1 MEIDILND
9 LLNRTISNLFTNKE
23 KHLSYFSTEDDEYL
37 SDDMKVKND
46 KDLSHTQVF
55 EHGTFENI
63 IGKNHHQHQIMNPI
77 IEEKKEQKEQ
87 NITPEIWRNTIGKKK
102 FENSMQ
108 RLNVDE
114 KKIKNLQLS
123 NLSLDALQKEKAKVK
138 NELKKYDSDFN
149 EVFNYLPTKQDKEIM
164 KPLYIY
170 YKSIKNAIEKK
181 EVNNEG
187 NSVMNPRYSQ
197 VTYSVVSNNSDT
209 GNIKNNN
216 YNNYHQQINNQN
228 NNLNQKSNFNYHK
241 KANSSSMQNKN
252 EIQDIVKEK
261 KRSLSKD
268 EINALEREYKD
279 IKKEQKDLKDMLR
292 NYQNEF
298 QKSNNRKVKF
308 LKDITPVERE
318 YQKYKSN
325 RQRLNDIMEI
335 IESNKK
341 K

>member
-87 NITPEIWRNTIGKKK
+87 NITPEIWRNTIGKTK
-102 FENSMQ
+102 FENSMNK
-108 RLNVDE
+108 LNLDE
-114 KKIKNLQLS
+114 KKIKNRQLY
-123 NLSLDALQKEKAKVK
+123 NLTLEVLQKEKAKVK

-149 EVFNYLPTKQDKEIM
+149 EVFNHLPTKQDKEIM

-170 YKSIKNAIEKK
+170 YKNLKNAIEKK
-181 EVNNEG
+181 EEDRNAITTLNQ
-187 NSVMNPRYSQ
+187 NYNQ
-197 VTYSVVSNNSDT
+197 NTYSVISTNSTNDNKFNT
-209 GNIKNNN
+209 N
-216 YNNYHQQINNQN
+216 YFQN
-228 NNLNQKSNFNYHK
+228 NILNQKSGFNYHK
-241 KANSSSMQNKN
+241 KANSTSLQNN
-252 EIQDIVKEK
+252 NNNNDIKEK

-268 EINALEREYKD
+268 EMNALEREYKD
-279 IKKEQKDLKDMLR
+279 IKKEQKDLKDKLR

-308 LKDITPVERE
+308 LKDITPVEKE
-318 YQKYKSN
+318 YQKYKTN

-335 IESNKK
+335 IENNKK

>member
-23 KHLSYFSTEDDEYL
+23 KHLSYFSAEDDEYL
-37 SDDMKVKND
+37 SDDMKVKNE

-149 EVFNYLPTKQDKEIM
+149 EIFNYLPTKQDKEIM

-181 EVNNEG
+181 EGNNDG
-187 NSVMNPRYSQ
+187 NSVMNNPRYSQ
-197 VTYSVVSNNSDT
+197 ITYSVVSNNSDT

-216 YNNYHQQINNQN
+216 NYHQHLNNQN
-228 NNLNQKSNFNYHK
+228 NNQKNNFNYHK
-241 KANSSSMQNKN
+241 KANSSSIQNKN
-252 EIQDIVKEK
+252 EIQDVVKEK

-308 LKDITPVERE
+308 LKDITPVEKE
-318 YQKYKSN
+318 YQKYKTN

>member
-23 KHLSYFSTEDDEYL
+23 KHLSYFSAEDDEYL

-77 IEEKKEQKEQ
+77 IEEKKELKEQ

-102 FENSMQ
+102 FENSMH
-108 RLNVDE
+108 RLNIDE

-149 EVFNYLPTKQDKEIM
+149 EVFNHLPTKQDKEIM

-252 EIQDIVKEK
+252 EIQDVVKEK

>member
-23 KHLSYFSTEDDEYL
+23 KHLLYFSNEEEEYL
-37 SDDMKVKND
+37 SDDMKGKNE
-46 KDLSHTQVF
+46 KDLSHTQVIQ
-55 EHGTFENI
+55 HGTFENI
-63 IGKNHHQHQIMNPI
+63 INKNKI
-77 IEEKKEQKEQ
+77 IEEKKEE
-87 NITPEIWRNTIGKKK
+87 NITPEIWRNTIGKTK
-102 FENSMQ
+102 FENSMNK
-108 RLNVDE
+108 LNLDE
-114 KKIKNLQLS
+114 KKIKNRQLY
-123 NLSLDALQKEKAKVK
+123 NLTLEVLQKEKAKVK

-149 EVFNYLPTKQDKEIM
+149 EIFNYLPTKQDKEIM

-181 EVNNEG
+181 EGNNEG

-197 VTYSVVSNNSDT
+197 ITYSVVSNNSDA

-228 NNLNQKSNFNYHK
+228 NNLNQKNNFNYHK

-261 KRSLSKD
+261 KRSLSRD
-268 EINALEREYKD
+268 EINALEKEYKD

>member
-23 KHLSYFSTEDDEYL
+23 KHLSYFSAEDDEYL
-37 SDDMKVKND
+37 SDDMKVKNE

-181 EVNNEG
+181 EGNNEG

-197 VTYSVVSNNSDT
+197 ITYSVVSNNSDA

-228 NNLNQKSNFNYHK
+228 NNLNQKNNFNYHK

-261 KRSLSKD
+261 KRSLSRD
-268 EINALEREYKD
+268 EINALEKEYKD

>member
-23 KHLSYFSTEDDEYL
+23 KHLLYFSNEEEEYL
-37 SDDMKVKND
+37 SDDMKGKNE
-46 KDLSHTQVF
+46 KDLSHTQVIQ
-55 EHGTFENI
+55 HGTFENI
-63 IGKNHHQHQIMNPI
+63 INKNKI
-77 IEEKKEQKEQ
+77 IEEKKEEE
-87 NITPEIWRNTIGKKK
+87 NITHEIWRNTIGKTK
-102 FENSMQ
+102 FENSMNK
-108 RLNVDE
+108 LNLDE
-114 KKIKNLQLS
+114 KKIKNRQLY
-123 NLSLDALQKEKAKVK
+123 NLTLEVLQKEKAKVK

-149 EVFNYLPTKQDKEIM
+149 EIFNYLPTKQDKEIM

-181 EVNNEG
+181 EGNNDG
-187 NSVMNPRYSQ
+187 NSVMNNPRYSQ
-197 VTYSVVSNNSDT
+197 ITYSVVSNNSDT

-216 YNNYHQQINNQN
+216 NYHKHLNNQN
-228 NNLNQKSNFNYHK
+228 NNQKNNFNYHK
-241 KANSSSMQNKN
+241 KANSSSIQNKN
-252 EIQDIVKEK
+252 EIQDVVKEK

-308 LKDITPVERE
+308 LKDITPVEKE
-318 YQKYKSN
+318 YQKYKTN

>member
-23 KHLSYFSTEDDEYL
+23 KHLSYFSAEDDEYL
-37 SDDMKVKND
+37 SDDMKVKNE

-77 IEEKKEQKEQ
+77 IEEKKELKEQ

-102 FENSMQ
+102 FENAMH
-108 RLNVDE
+108 RLNIDE

-149 EVFNYLPTKQDKEIM
+149 EIFNYLPTKQDKEIM

-181 EVNNEG
+181 EGNNDG
-187 NSVMNPRYSQ
+187 NSVMNNPRYSQ
-197 VTYSVVSNNSDT
+197 ITYSVVSNNSDT

-216 YNNYHQQINNQN
+216 NYHQHLNNQN
-228 NNLNQKSNFNYHK
+228 NNQKNNFNYHK
-241 KANSSSMQNKN
+241 KANSSSIQNKN
-252 EIQDIVKEK
+252 EIQDVVKEK

>member
-23 KHLSYFSTEDDEYL
+23 KHLLYFSNEEEEYL
-37 SDDMKVKND
+37 SDDMKGKNE
-46 KDLSHTQVF
+46 KDLSHTQVIQ
-55 EHGTFENI
+55 HGTFENI
-63 IGKNHHQHQIMNPI
+63 INKNKI
-77 IEEKKEQKEQ
+77 IEEKKEEE

-102 FENSMQ
+102 FENSMH

-149 EVFNYLPTKQDKEIM
+149 EVFNHLPTKQDKEIM

-170 YKSIKNAIEKK
+170 YKNLKNAIEKK
-181 EVNNEG
+181 EEDRNAITTLNQ
-187 NSVMNPRYSQ
+187 NYNQ
-197 VTYSVVSNNSDT
+197 NTYSVISTNSNNDNKFNT
-209 GNIKNNN
+209 N
-216 YNNYHQQINNQN
+216 YFQN
-228 NNLNQKSNFNYHK
+228 NILNQKSGFNYHK
-241 KANSSSMQNKN
+241 KANSTSLQNN
-252 EIQDIVKEK
+252 NNNNNNNDIKEK

-268 EINALEREYKD
+268 EMNALEREYKD
-279 IKKEQKDLKDMLR
+279 IKKEQKDLKDKLR

-308 LKDITPVERE
+308 LKDITPVEKE
-318 YQKYKSN
+318 YQKYKTN

-335 IESNKK
+335 IENNKK

>member
-1 MEIDILND
+1 M
-9 LLNRTISNLFTNKE
+9 
-23 KHLSYFSTEDDEYL
+23 H
-37 SDDMKVKND
+37 
-46 KDLSHTQVF
+46 
-55 EHGTFENI
+55 
-63 IGKNHHQHQIMNPI
+63 
-77 IEEKKEQKEQ
+77 
-87 NITPEIWRNTIGKKK
+87 
-102 FENSMQ
+102 
-108 RLNVDE
+108 RLNIDE

-149 EVFNYLPTKQDKEIM
+149 EIFNYLPTKQDKEIM

-181 EVNNEG
+181 EGNNDG
-187 NSVMNPRYSQ
+187 NSVMNNPRYSQ
-197 VTYSVVSNNSDT
+197 ITYSVVSNNSDT

-216 YNNYHQQINNQN
+216 NYHQHLNNQN
-228 NNLNQKSNFNYHK
+228 NNQKNNFNYHK
-241 KANSSSMQNKN
+241 KANSSSIQNKN
-252 EIQDIVKEK
+252 EIQDVVKEK

>member
-9 LLNRTISNLFTNKE
+9 LLNRTISNLFTNKV

-37 SDDMKVKND
+37 SDDMKGKNE

-181 EVNNEG
+181 EGNNEG

-197 VTYSVVSNNSDT
+197 ITYSVVSNNSDA

-228 NNLNQKSNFNYHK
+228 NNLNQKNNFNYHK

-261 KRSLSKD
+261 KRSLSRD
-268 EINALEREYKD
+268 EINALEKEYKD

>member
-23 KHLSYFSTEDDEYL
+23 KHLLYFSNEEEEYL
-37 SDDMKVKND
+37 SDDMKGKNE
-46 KDLSHTQVF
+46 KDLSHTQVIQ
-55 EHGTFENI
+55 HGTFENI
-63 IGKNHHQHQIMNPI
+63 INKNKI
-77 IEEKKEQKEQ
+77 IEEKKEEE
-87 NITPEIWRNTIGKKK
+87 NITPEIWRNTIGKTK
-102 FENSMQ
+102 FENSMNK
-108 RLNVDE
+108 LNLDE
-114 KKIKNLQLS
+114 KKIKNRQLY
-123 NLSLDALQKEKAKVK
+123 NLTLEVLQKEKAKVK

-149 EVFNYLPTKQDKEIM
+149 EVFNHLPTKQDKEIM

-170 YKSIKNAIEKK
+170 YKNLKNAIEKK
-181 EVNNEG
+181 EEDRNAITTLNQ
-187 NSVMNPRYSQ
+187 NYNQ
-197 VTYSVVSNNSDT
+197 NTYSVISTNSTNDNKFNT
-209 GNIKNNN
+209 N
-216 YNNYHQQINNQN
+216 YFQN
-228 NNLNQKSNFNYHK
+228 NILNQKSGFNYHK
-241 KANSSSMQNKN
+241 KANSTSLQNN
-252 EIQDIVKEK
+252 NNNNDIKEK

-268 EINALEREYKD
+268 EMNALEREYKD
-279 IKKEQKDLKDMLR
+279 IKKEQKDLKDKLR

>member
-1 MEIDILND
+1 
-9 LLNRTISNLFTNKE
+9 
-23 KHLSYFSTEDDEYL
+23 
-37 SDDMKVKND
+37 MKVKNE

-149 EVFNYLPTKQDKEIM
+149 EIFNYLPTKQDKEIM

-181 EVNNEG
+181 EGNNDG
-187 NSVMNPRYSQ
+187 NSVMNNPRYSQ
-197 VTYSVVSNNSDT
+197 ITYSVVSNNSDT

-216 YNNYHQQINNQN
+216 NYHQHLNNQKN
-228 NNLNQKSNFNYHK
+228 NFNYHK
-241 KANSSSMQNKN
+241 KANSSSIQNKN
-252 EIQDIVKEK
+252 EIQDVVKEK

>member
-23 KHLSYFSTEDDEYL
+23 KHLLYFSNEEEEYL
-37 SDDMKVKND
+37 SDDMKGKNE
-46 KDLSHTQVF
+46 KDLSHTQVIQ
-55 EHGTFENI
+55 HGTFENI
-63 IGKNHHQHQIMNPI
+63 INKNKI
-77 IEEKKEQKEQ
+77 IEEKKEEE
-87 NITPEIWRNTIGKKK
+87 NITPEIWRNTIGKTK
-102 FENSMQ
+102 FENSMNK
-108 RLNVDE
+108 LNLDE
-114 KKIKNLQLS
+114 KKIKNRQLY
-123 NLSLDALQKEKAKVK
+123 NLTLEVLQKEKAKVK

-149 EVFNYLPTKQDKEIM
+149 EVFNHLPTKQDKEIM

-170 YKSIKNAIEKK
+170 YKNLKNAIEKK
-181 EVNNEG
+181 EEDRNAITTLNQ
-187 NSVMNPRYSQ
+187 NYNQ
-197 VTYSVVSNNSDT
+197 NTYSVISTNSNNDNKFNT
-209 GNIKNNN
+209 N
-216 YNNYHQQINNQN
+216 YFQN
-228 NNLNQKSNFNYHK
+228 NILNQKSGFNYHK
-241 KANSSSMQNKN
+241 KANSTSLQNN
-252 EIQDIVKEK
+252 NNNNNNNDIKEK

-268 EINALEREYKD
+268 EMNALEREYKD
-279 IKKEQKDLKDMLR
+279 IKKEQKDLKDKLR